1 MENLLEVRAAD
12 FVQPGFFESAGD
24 SIEGRHGFYSVAL
37 AYQLR
42 TAGVKPEEYAP
53 FVEKLADQLAPAFD
67 DPTVR
72 EDVKAVLARA
82 SRQWETRCGE
92 LAEVLR
98 LSGNVAGS
106 GYALAGLV
114 IYLDRVRE
122 QLALLDS
129 FPPPEAG
136 R

>member
-1 MENLLEVRAAD
+1 MENLMEVRAAD
-12 FVQPGFFESAGD
+12 FVQPGFFEAVADKEEGHGLY
-24 SIEGRHGFYSVAL
+24 SIAL

-53 FVEKLADQLAPAFD
+53 FVEKLADELAPALD
-67 DPTVR
+67 DTTVR
-72 EDVKAVLARA
+72 EDVKLALERA
-82 SRQWETRCGE
+82 SRQWGNRCAE

-98 LSGNVAGS
+98 LSRNIAGS
-106 GYALAGLV
+106 GEALAGLV

-122 QLALLDS
+122 QLALMDS
-129 FPPPEAG
+129 FPPPEAA